1 MIGLAMIVAAAQAPV
16 QLAGNDEARW
26 RMFVRASLESPAAP
40 PRPNPRMRQIEDAL
54 HGLTDHARPT
64 AMTKGPTGL

>member
-26 RMFVRASLESPAAP
+26 RMFVRASLESAAPP
-40 PRPNPRMRQIEDAL
+40 PRPNPRIRAL
-54 HGLTDHARPT
+54 EEALRGITDRARPLPSR
-64 AMTKGPTGL
+64 GPTGL